1 MCLEC
6 RVNLKYIESR
16 ETRRGGNLSSEAE
29 EIKELGEVKCPNC
42 EVLITVK
49 KRTVYNQPNPRRK
62 VIEELFTEE
71 SVQTTLD
78 KPARRKKE

>member
-1 MCLEC
+1 M
-6 RVNLKYIESR
+6 
-16 ETRRGGNLSSEAE
+16 SSEAE